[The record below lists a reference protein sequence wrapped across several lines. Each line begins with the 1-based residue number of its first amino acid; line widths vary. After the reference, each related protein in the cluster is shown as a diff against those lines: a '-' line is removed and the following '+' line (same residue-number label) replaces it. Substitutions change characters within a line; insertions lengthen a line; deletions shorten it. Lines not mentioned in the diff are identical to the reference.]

1 MHNDY
6 KILALIPARAGSK
19 RVPYKNIRDLCG
31 KPLMQW
37 SVDFAFDSKL
47 FDPVVVS
54 TDSREY
60 AMMAEDWGAWPIMRP
75 QEFASDYAGDFEVIR
90 HCLFLHDCNLVAYLR
105 PTTPFRDAQV
115 VKEAIEFMLEKG
127 ASSLRS
133 VERMKESAF
142 KCFTMNCGFLNP
154 ITEKDQTD
162 LPNQAVE
169 QTFHPNGYID
179 LTRTENIKRG
189 LLWGARKAGF
199 MTPAVPE
206 IDTEEDFEYA
216 KWWYERRKNENR

>member
-19 RVPYKNIRDLCG
+19 RVPHKNIRELCG
-31 KPLMQW
+31 KPLMKW
-37 SVDFAFDSKL
+37 SVDFAHASGLFDS
-47 FDPVVVS
+47 VMVS
-54 TDSREY
+54 TDSV
-60 AMMAEDWGAWPIMRP
+60 
-75 QEFASDYAGDFEVIR
+75 DYAIMAVNWGTIAIDRPEELAFDSAGDLGVIR
-90 HCLFLHDCNLVAYLR
+90 HCLSIYGGFDLVAYLR
-105 PTTPFRDAQV
+105 PTTPFREPQV

-154 ITEKDQTD
+154 IGEKDYTD

-179 LTRTENIKRG
+179 LIRTRVVECG
-189 LLWGARKAGF
+189 LSWGPRKAGF

-216 KWWYERRKNENR
+216 KWWYERRKNVK